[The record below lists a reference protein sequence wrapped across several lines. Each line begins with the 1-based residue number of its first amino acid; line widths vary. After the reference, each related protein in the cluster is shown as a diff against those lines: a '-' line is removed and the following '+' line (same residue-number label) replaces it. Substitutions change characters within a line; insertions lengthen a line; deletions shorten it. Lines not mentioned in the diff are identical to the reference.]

1 MAKSVFAM
9 IPSAF
14 QYVVFQIYLV
24 FVIVQ
29 AYMVHTHYNSDLQQR
44 TLKTSIE
51 EQVEQQEI

>member
-14 QYVVFQIYLV
+14 QYVVVQMYLV

-29 AYMVHTHYNSDLQQR
+29 AYILHTQYNSNHQWR
-44 TLKTSIE
+44 NLKTSIE
-51 EQVEQQEI
+51 EQIEEHEI